1 MRNLRTSFFQD
12 EGTTKAV
19 DGASFDVFPGK
30 TLGIVG
36 ESGCGKSVTA
46 QSILRIVDRPGRIV
60 DGEIILTRADGSQ
73 TDLVKLKADGR
84 EIRSI
89 RGGDIGLIFQE
100 PMTSFSPV
108 HTVGEQIIEAILLH
122 AAVSKKEARL
132 RGIEA
137 LRSVGIPKPERRID
151 EYSFELSGGLRQ
163 RAMIAVALSCDPRL
177 LIADEPTTALD
188 VTTQA
193 QILDLLRKI
202 QQQRGMAIM
211 LITHN
216 LGVVAEMA
224 DDVVVMYLGKVVE
237 QGSVDDIFHD
247 PEAPVHEGA
256 AAVDPE
262 HRIHAAVEASDHQR
276 IDSAPVQPAEG
287 LPVPSSVRVR
297 HSPAAATSTSR
308 RSRRWARDAGPVAS
322 STHDARRTSMTN
334 GSAGSGRSVLLD
346 VRGLKKYF
354 PIRRGILQKTI
365 GHVKAVDDVSVLPQS
380 RRDAVARRRE
390 RLREDHDGPLHPARH
405 HADGRP
411 GSLRGQR

>member
-1 MRNLRTSFFQD
+1 MSDGAKPLLSVRNLRTSFFQD

-19 DGASFDVFPGK
+19 DGASFDVQAGK

-46 QSILRIVDRPGRIV
+46 QSILRIVDAPGKIV
-60 DGEIILTRADGSQ
+60 GGEILLTRPDGSV
-73 TDLVKLKADGR
+73 TDLVTLKRDSR
-84 EIRSI
+84 EMRSI

-108 HTVGEQIIEAILLH
+108 HTVGEQIVEAVLLH
-122 AAVSKKEARL
+122 NAVSPKEARL

-163 RAMIAVALSCDPRL
+163 RAMIAVALASKPRL

-202 QQQRGMAIM
+202 QQDSGMAIM

-224 DDVVVMYLGKVVE
+224 DDVVVMYLGRVVE
-237 QGSVDDIFHD
+237 EGGVDDIFHD
-247 PEAPVHEGA
+247 PKHPYTKALLQSIP
-256 AAVDPE
+256 
-262 HRIHAAVEASDHQR
+262 S
-276 IDSAPVQPAEG
+276 IDSTPRVKLPTISGSIPHPFNRPAGCPFHPRCVSFMPGKCDAAEPELRDVGEG
-287 LPVPSSVRVR
+287 
-297 HSPAAATSTSR
+297 HTS
-308 RSRRWARDAGPVAS
+308 AC
-322 STHDARRTSMTN
+322 
-334 GSAGSGRSVLLD
+334 
-346 VRGLKKYF
+346 F
-354 PIRRGILQKTI
+354 
-365 GHVKAVDDVSVLPQS
+365 
-380 RRDAVARRRE
+380 
-390 RLREDHDGPLHPARH
+390 LH
-405 HADGRP
+405 GM
-411 GSLRGQR
+411 